1 MKKILLL
8 LTAVATVGCAN
19 AQNLQQDNAVKSAKY
34 SVHCY
39 FGGEVVLT
47 TDAVRTTFS
56 NGTWKIKDAIDG
68 SEYESNAQ
76 CIVRNNG

>member
-8 LTAVATVGCAN
+8 LTAVTTVGCAN
-19 AQNLQQDNAVKSAKY
+19 AQNLQQDNVVKPARY

-39 FGGEVVLT
+39 FSGEVVLT
-47 TDAVRTTFS
+47 TDAVRATFS
-56 NGTWKIKDAIDG
+56 NGTWKIKDAING